1 MKESMLV
8 MNKKNFLGAVCV
20 AVAVASGL
28 SACGDGTTRSVGW
41 EFSRNMYDPIA
52 YNPDQPN
59 DNFENKQTAQLPPEG
74 TVPVGFENFGH
85 LYNHTNEDYERAGA
99 ELVNPLEINEVNL
112 AKGEHLFQVNCA
124 VCHGKDGKGDGPIT
138 LERKVTDSRGTRDLQ
153 TFPPPPSYQR
163 STGSQ
168 SSRGGLMA
176 DLTPGKIY
184 HTIYYGWNAMG
195 SHASQLDPEERWQV
209 VMYVQELQKK

>member
-1 MKESMLV
+1 MKENMLV
-8 MNKKNFLGAVCV
+8 MNKKNFLGTICV

-112 AKGEHLFQVNCA
+112 AKGEHLFQVFSICNQWIFNFQSC
-124 VCHGKDGKGDGPIT
+124 T
-138 LERKVTDSRGTRDLQ
+138 LIFLYRVSVIEAFETD
-153 TFPPPPSYQR
+153 
-163 STGSQ
+163 
-168 SSRGGLMA
+168 
-176 DLTPGKIY
+176 
-184 HTIYYGWNAMG
+184 W
-195 SHASQLDPEERWQV
+195 V
-209 VMYVQELQKK
+209 